1 MCFKALN
8 LQLACAHRKYACTRM
23 SCGHLHCKHHRLT
36 TMVTQ
41 RHPPVSPGC
50 LPSRCSPFL
59 CVQVKAMP
67 TLNLNIAGRDF
78 TLTPQQYVLK
88 VDAGECVAGELV
100 G

>member
-1 MCFKALN
+1 
-8 LQLACAHRKYACTRM
+8 
-23 SCGHLHCKHHRLT
+23 
-36 TMVTQ
+36 
-41 RHPPVSPGC
+41 
-50 LPSRCSPFL
+50 
-59 CVQVKAMP
+59 MP